1 MERGRREASTEKEGI
16 RRNLERMGLEMGGKE
31 AGTGREG
38 GTPQFII
45 ASCYFAGPVEMVF
58 FESNKLS

>member
-1 MERGRREASTEKEGI
+1 
-16 RRNLERMGLEMGGKE
+16 MGLEMGGKE